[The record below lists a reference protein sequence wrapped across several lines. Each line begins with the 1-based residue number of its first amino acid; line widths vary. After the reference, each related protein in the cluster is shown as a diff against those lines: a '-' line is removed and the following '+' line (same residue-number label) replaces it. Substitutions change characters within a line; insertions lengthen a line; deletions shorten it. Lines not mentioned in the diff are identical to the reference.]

1 MLLSN
6 FNVQVTQQV
15 VLDTTESMEV
25 AHQWIR
31 LRGRRLLS
39 LVSMVGG
46 LFLLIYKVI
55 HRLIKRRIDL
65 GEFWRACLGFG
76 EQSIPIMMMASA
88 FTGMILVLQGAVY
101 VEKYGMRSFVGWYV
115 SLATVKEV
123 GPILIAL
130 MFSGRVG
137 AKNTSELASMKV
149 GEQMDALRVL
159 ALDVYELLIV
169 PRVVAMVLAMA
180 CLVVLGDFMAL
191 VAAAG
196 VADVL
201 LGIDYLTFY
210 SSMVSKLQVSDVLLG
225 VAKTVCFGGLIAVV
239 SSYCGLNAERGAQG
253 VGRAVNQQVVG
264 SAVAI
269 FLVDC
274 MIALGGRLL

>member
-1 MLLSN
+1 
-6 FNVQVTQQV
+6 
-15 VLDTTESMEV
+15 MEV

-46 LFLLIYKVI
+46 LFLLIYKVF

-88 FTGMILVLQGAVY
+88 FTGMMLVLQGAVY

-180 CLVVLGDFMAL
+180 CLVILGDFMAL

>member
-1 MLLSN
+1 MTWMDS
-6 FNVQVTQQV
+6 V
-15 VLDTTESMEV
+15 
-25 AHQWIR
+25 HQWIQ
-31 LRGRRLLS
+31 LRGRGALALIT
-39 LVSMVGG
+39 MTGG
-46 LFLLIYKVI
+46 LFLLVAKVI
-55 HRLIKRRIDL
+55 QRLSTRRIDR
-65 GEFWRACLGFG
+65 GEFWRAALGFG
-76 EQSIPIMMMASA
+76 EQSIPIMLMASA

-149 GEQMDALRVL
+149 GEQMDALRIL

-169 PRVVAMVLAMA
+169 PRVVAMILAMA

-210 SSMVSKLQVSDVLLG
+210 SSMVSKLQVSDVG
-225 VAKTVCFGGLIAVV
+225 IGIAKTVCFGGLIAVV
-239 SSYCGLNAERGAQG
+239 SSYCGLNAQRGAQG

-269 FLVDC
+269 FFVDC
-274 MIALGGRLL
+274 VIALGGRLL

>member
-1 MLLSN
+1 M
-6 FNVQVTQQV
+6 TQEV
-15 VLDTTESMEV
+15 VLDTKPSMDSSHE
-25 AHQWIR
+25 WIR
-31 LRGRRLLS
+31 SRGRGLLG
-39 LVSMVGG
+39 LFVMAGG
-46 LFLLIYKVI
+46 LFLLIGRVF
-55 HRLIKRRIDL
+55 HRLFQRRIDR

-159 ALDVYELLIV
+159 ALDVYELLVV
-169 PRVVAMVLAMA
+169 PRVVAMIVAMA
-180 CLVVLGDFMAL
+180 CLVILGDFMAL

-210 SSMVSKLQVSDVLLG
+210 SSMVSRLEVGDVG
-225 VAKTVCFGGLIAVV
+225 IGIAKTVCFGALIAVV
-239 SSYCGLNAERGAQG
+239 SSYCGLNAQRGAKG

-274 MIALGGRLL
+274 VIALGGRLL

>member
-1 MLLSN
+1 MEFAQKLIREPGKRTLTLLA
-6 FNVQVTQQV
+6 T
-15 VLDTTESMEV
+15 L
-25 AHQWIR
+25 
-31 LRGRRLLS
+31 
-39 LVSMVGG
+39 GG
-46 LFLLIYKVI
+46 LFLLVWRVFN
-55 HRLIKRRIDL
+55 RLLRFKLDW
-65 GEFWRACLGFG
+65 GEFWRAAYGFG
-76 EQSIPIMMMASA
+76 EKSILIMMLASA

-101 VEKYGMRSFVGWYV
+101 VEKYGLRSFVGWYV

-149 GEQMDALRVL
+149 NEQMDALRIL
-159 ALDVYELLIV
+159 ALDVYELLVV
-169 PRVVAMVLAMA
+169 PRIVAMVLAMA
-180 CLVVLGDFMAL
+180 CLVVLGDLMAL
-191 VAAAG
+191 VAAAC

-201 LGIDYLTFY
+201 LGVDYLAFY
-210 SSMVSKLQVSDVLLG
+210 ASMVAQLSVKDLALG
-225 VAKTVCFGGLIAVV
+225 MAKTVCFGALIAIV
-239 SSYCGLNAERGAQG
+239 SSYCGLNATRGAQG

-274 MIALGGRLL
+274 LIALWGRVL

>member
-1 MLLSN
+1 MEFAHKLVSRPGRGMLALFSTIGGIVLLVFRVLS
-6 FNVQVTQQV
+6 
-15 VLDTTESMEV
+15 
-25 AHQWIR
+25 
-31 LRGRRLLS
+31 RLLRR
-39 LVSMVGG
+39 
-46 LFLLIYKVI
+46 KVD
-55 HRLIKRRIDL
+55 R
-65 GEFWRACLGFG
+65 GEFWRAAFGFG
-76 EQSIPIMMMASA
+76 EKSILIMMLASA

-101 VEKYGMRSFVGWYV
+101 VEKYGLRSFVGWYV

-149 GEQMDALRVL
+149 SEQMDALRVL
-159 ALDVYELLIV
+159 ALDVYELLVV
-169 PRVVAMVLAMA
+169 PRIVAMVLAMG
-180 CLVVLGDFMAL
+180 CLVVLGDVMAL
-191 VAAAG
+191 IAAAC

-201 LGIDYLTFY
+201 LDIDYLAFY
-210 SSMVSKLQVSDVLLG
+210 ASMVAQLSVQDLALG
-225 VAKTVCFGGLIAVV
+225 MAKTVCFGALIAIV
-239 SSYCGLNAERGAQG
+239 SSYCGLNASRGAQG

-274 MIALGGRLL
+274 LIAVGGRLL

>member
-1 MLLSN
+1 
-6 FNVQVTQQV
+6 
-15 VLDTTESMEV
+15 MEV

-239 SSYCGLNAERGAQG
+239 SSL
-253 VGRAVNQQVVG
+253 
-264 SAVAI
+264 
-269 FLVDC
+269 FLKEKV
-274 MIALGGRLL
+274 MN